1 MTGKSYRNI
10 SGIEEL
16 DILLQNESAV
26 LVYFSTAG
34 CAVCKVL
41 KPKVAALLDE
51 YFPKM
56 VTAYVEITQMPEI
69 AAKNQVFIAP
79 TIVVFFAGKEYLRK
93 SRSFSIDELKPEI
106 ERIYLR
112 MFS

>member
-16 DILLQNESAV
+16 DILLQNESAM

-56 VTAYVEITQMPEI
+56 VHGVCRDNP
-69 AAKNQVFIAP
+69 NAP
-79 TIVVFFAGKEYLRK
+79 KLQPRTRFLLRQPLSYFFAGKR
-93 SRSFSIDELKPEI
+93 IPPE
-106 ERIYLR
+106 EP
-112 MFS
+112 